1 MKPAFLH
8 TKPRYPKS
16 WQDIPLGPEIKV
28 EIEQQLAEISRQ
40 FFGYHL
46 VKIGNLS
53 SEIALAQCPIK
64 HLVNITPQ
72 INEYSSLCSL
82 SRELPLCESSVDA
95 VLLAHEL
102 DFAQDPHQILRE
114 VDRAI
119 IPNGHVVIVG
129 FNPYSLAGILK
140 YLPINQQSILHDARF
155 FSAPRIRDWLGL
167 LSFEV
172 IQQKQIVFSELF
184 FNRKFTPHGRSYR
197 WAEKYLTLLSSLYI
211 IVAKKRV
218 VPLSQ
223 IKPKWKA
230 KTNFSPV
237 GASMRTHSANL
248 EQTK

>member
-1 MKPAFLH
+1 MKPAFLN

-16 WQDIPLGPEIKV
+16 WQDIPLGTEIKV

-46 VKIGNLS
+46 VNIGNLS
-53 SEIALAQCPIK
+53 SEIALSQCPIK

-72 INEYSSLCSL
+72 INEHSSLCSL
-82 SRELPLCESSVDA
+82 SRELPLSENSVDA
-95 VLLAHEL
+95 ILIANEL

-114 VDRAI
+114 VDRVI

-129 FNPYSLAGILK
+129 FNPYSLAGVLK
-140 YLPINQQSILHDARF
+140 YLPIKQQNILHDARF
-155 FSAPRIRDWLGL
+155 FSAPRIKDWLGL

-172 IQQKQIVFSELF
+172 IEQKQIIFSELF
-184 FNRKFTPHGRSYR
+184 FNRKFNSQSRGYL
-197 WAEKYLTLLSSLYI
+197 WAEKYIPLLSSMYI
-211 IVAKKRV
+211 VVAKKRV
-218 VPLSQ
+218 IPLSP

-237 GASMRTHSANL
+237 GASMRTHSANR
-248 EQTK
+248 EPIE

>member
-16 WQDIPLGPEIKV
+16 WQDIPLGAEIKV
-28 EIEQQLAEISRQ
+28 EIEHQLADISRQ

-46 VKIGNLS
+46 VNLGNLS
-53 SEIALAQCPIK
+53 SEIALSQCPIK

-72 INEYSSLCSL
+72 INEHSSLCSL
-82 SRELPLCESSVDA
+82 SRELPLSENSVDA
-95 VLLAHEL
+95 ILIAHEL

-119 IPNGHVVIVG
+119 IPNGHVVIIG
-129 FNPYSLAGILK
+129 FNPYSLAGMLK
-140 YLPINQQSILHDARF
+140 YLPINRQNILHDARF
-155 FSAPRIRDWLGL
+155 FSAPRIKDWLGL

-184 FNRKFTPHGRSYR
+184 FNRKFKPHGQSYL
-197 WAEKYLTLLSSLYI
+197 WAEKYLSLLSSMYI

-218 VPLSQ
+218 VPLSMV
-223 IKPKWKA
+223 KPKWKA
-230 KTNFSPV
+230 KTNFAPV
-237 GASMRTHSANL
+237 GASMRTNSANL
-248 EQTK
+248 EQIE